1 MHAEGDRGWSPV
13 SFRAQLDGGPA
24 KLTGSV
30 SNLPGGETALVALQ
44 FDYRVNADFALAY
57 STEITIWLMISS
69 RAKSAFTR

>member
-1 MHAEGDRGWSPV
+1 MRVNNDQQPAPV

-44 FDYRVNADFALAY
+44 FDYRVNADFALD
-57 STEITIWLMISS
+57 EIISQIVIS
-69 RAKSAFTR
+69 VEDARAKSAFTR